1 MTPTTAATTT
11 TQTRAQLIGKRALV
25 TGGTR
30 GIGKGITDQLRAAGA
45 TVIVAARTTP
55 DTPTEGFVKADISTA
70 SGTSALAERTL
81 ELLGGGLDILIH
93 NVGGSDI
100 KPGGTVSLTDDDWQ
114 QGFEKNFF
122 GAVRLDRALTP
133 TMIEN
138 KSGAIVHITSVQRR
152 SPMPGTAPYAAA
164 KAALANYS
172 KSLSN
177 DLAKHGIRVNSVS
190 PGFIETEAAKEFTY
204 QHAAARQ
211 ISAAAAREEIIESI
225 GGIPL
230 GQPGTPHDVGDLVA
244 FLCSDRASYL
254 TGAEYLIDGGSTRTI

>member
-1 MTPTTAATTT
+1 MTSATATI
-11 TQTRAQLIGKRALV
+11 TQTSADLAGKRALV

-55 DTPTEGFVKADISTA
+55 DAPIEGFVKADISTV
-70 SGTSALAERTL
+70 SGTSALAEHIL
-81 ELLGGGLDILIH
+81 ESLGGLDILIH

-100 KPGGTVSLTDDDWQ
+100 KPGGTVFLTDDDWQ

-133 TMIEN
+133 TMIGN
-138 KSGAIVHITSVQRR
+138 RSGDIVHITSVQRR

-177 DLAKHGIRVNSVS
+177 DLAQYGIRVNSVS
-190 PGFIETEAAKEFTY
+190 PGFIETEAAKEFTS
-204 QHAAARQ
+204 QHAEARQ
-211 ISAAAAREEIIESI
+211 ISTAAAREEIIESI

-230 GQPGTPHDVGDLVA
+230 GQPGTPHDVGELVA
-244 FLCSDRASYL
+244 FLVSDRAGYL

>member
-1 MTPTTAATTT
+1 MTLGTATTT
-11 TQTRAQLIGKRALV
+11 TQTPAELTGKRALV

-45 TVIVAARTTP
+45 TVIVAARTSP
-55 DTPTEGFVKADISTA
+55 DAPTEGFVTADISTA
-70 SGTSALAERTL
+70 SGTTDLAKRTL
-81 ELLGGGLDILIH
+81 ELLDGGLDILVH

-100 KPGGTVSLTDDDWQ
+100 KPGGTFALTDDDWQ
-114 QGFEKNFF
+114 QAFEKNFF

-152 SPMPGTAPYAAA
+152 NPMPGTAPYAAA

-177 DLAKHGIRVNSVS
+177 DLARHGIRVNSVS
-190 PGFIETEAAKEFTY
+190 PGFIETEAAKEFTN
-204 QHAAARQ
+204 QHAAAHQ

-244 FLCSDRASYL
+244 FLVSERASYL

>member
-1 MTPTTAATTT
+1 MTLGTPTTTKPMADLT
-11 TQTRAQLIGKRALV
+11 GKRALV

-30 GIGKGITDQLRAAGA
+30 GIGKGIADQLRAAGA

-55 DTPTEGFVKADISTA
+55 GAPIEGFVTADISTA
-70 SGTSALAERTL
+70 SGTTALAKRTL
-81 ELLGGGLDILIH
+81 ELLGGGLDILVH

-100 KPGGTVSLTDDDWQ
+100 KPGGTVALTDDDWQ

-133 TMIEN
+133 SMIDN
-138 KSGAIVHITSVQRR
+138 KGGAIVHITSVQRR
-152 SPMPGTAPYAAA
+152 NPMPGTAPYASA

-177 DLAKHGIRVNSVS
+177 DLASHGIRVNSVS
-190 PGFIETEAAKEFTY
+190 PGFIETEAAEEFTN

-230 GQPGTPHDVGDLVA
+230 GRPGTPRDVGDLVA
-244 FLCSDRASYL
+244 FLVSDRARYL

>member
-1 MTPTTAATTT
+1 MTLGTPTTTKPMADLT
-11 TQTRAQLIGKRALV
+11 GKRALV

-45 TVIVAARTTP
+45 TVIVAARTAP
-55 DTPTEGFVKADISTA
+55 DAPTEGFVTADISTA
-70 SGTSALAERTL
+70 SGTTALAKRTL
-81 ELLGGGLDILIH
+81 ELLGGLDILVH

-100 KPGGTVSLTDDDWQ
+100 KPGGTVALTDDDWQ

-152 SPMPGTAPYAAA
+152 NPLSGTAPYAAA

-177 DLAKHGIRVNSVS
+177 DLAPYGIRVNSVS
-190 PGFIETEAAKEFTY
+190 PGFIETEAAKQFTN
-204 QHAAARQ
+204 QHAAAHQ
-211 ISAAAAREEIIESI
+211 ISAAAAREEIIETI

-244 FLCSDRASYL
+244 FLVSERASYL

>member
-1 MTPTTAATTT
+1 MTLGTAATTT
-11 TQTRAQLIGKRALV
+11 RTELTGKRALV

-45 TVIVAARTTP
+45 TVILAARTAP
-55 DTPTEGFVKADISTA
+55 DAPTEGFVTADISTA
-70 SGTSALAERTL
+70 SGTTALAKRTL
-81 ELLGGGLDILIH
+81 ELLGGLDILVH

-100 KPGGTVSLTDDDWQ
+100 KPGGTVALTDDDWQ
-114 QGFEKNFF
+114 QAFEKNFF

-138 KSGAIVHITSVQRR
+138 NSLAIVHITSVQRR
-152 SPMPGTAPYAAA
+152 NPLPGTAPYAAA

-177 DLAKHGIRVNSVS
+177 DLAPHGIRVNSVS
-190 PGFIETEAAKEFTY
+190 PGFIETEAAKEFTN
-204 QHAAARQ
+204 QHAAAHQ
-211 ISAAAAREEIIESI
+211 ISAAAALEEIIESI

-244 FLCSDRASYL
+244 FLVSERASYL

>member
-1 MTPTTAATTT
+1 MTPITAATTI
-11 TQTRAQLIGKRALV
+11 TQTSAELAGKRALV

-30 GIGKGITDQLRAAGA
+30 GIGKGITDRLWAAGA
-45 TVIVAARTTP
+45 TVVVAARTTP
-55 DTPTEGFVKADISTA
+55 DAPTEGFVKADVSTV
-70 SGTSALAERTL
+70 SGTTALAERTL

-100 KPGGTVSLTDDDWQ
+100 KPGGTFSLTDDDWQ
-114 QGFEKNFF
+114 QGFEMNFF

-138 KSGAIVHITSVQRR
+138 NSGVIVHITSVQRR

-177 DLAKHGIRVNSVS
+177 DLARHGIRVNSVS
-190 PGFIETEAAKEFTY
+190 PGFIETEAAKEFTN
-204 QHAAARQ
+204 QHAAVRQ
-211 ISAAAAREEIIESI
+211 ISSGAAREEIIESI

-244 FLCSDRASYL
+244 FLVSDRARYL
-254 TGAEYLIDGGSTRTI
+254 TGAEYVIDGGSTRTI

>member
-1 MTPTTAATTT
+1 MTLGSPTT
-11 TQTRAQLIGKRALV
+11 TQTSAELTGKRALV

-30 GIGKGITDQLRAAGA
+30 GIGKGITDRLRAAGA
-45 TVIVAARTTP
+45 TVIVAARTAP
-55 DTPTEGFVKADISTA
+55 DAPTEGFVTADISTA
-70 SGTSALAERTL
+70 RGTTALAKRTV
-81 ELLGGGLDILIH
+81 ELLGGGLDILVH
-93 NVGGSDI
+93 NVGGSDFT
-100 KPGGTVSLTDDDWQ
+100 PGGAVALTDEDWQ

-152 SPMPGTAPYAAA
+152 SPLPGMAPHAAA

-177 DLAKHGIRVNSVS
+177 ELAPHGIRVNSVS
-190 PGFIETEAAKEFTY
+190 PGFIETEAGKEFTNQY
-204 QHAAARQ
+204 AAAHQ

-230 GQPGTPHDVGDLVA
+230 GRPGTLHDVGDLVA
-244 FLCSDRASYL
+244 FLVSERASYL
-254 TGAEYLIDGGSTRTI
+254 TGAEHLIDGGSTRTI

>member
-1 MTPTTAATTT
+1 VTLGTATT
-11 TQTRAQLIGKRALV
+11 TQTPADLTGRRALV

-30 GIGKGITDQLRAAGA
+30 GIGKGITDQLRTAGA
-45 TVIVAARTTP
+45 TVIVAARTAP
-55 DTPTEGFVKADISTA
+55 RAPTEGFVTADISTA
-70 SGTSALAERTL
+70 SGTTALAKRTL
-81 ELLGGGLDILIH
+81 ELLGGLDILVH

-100 KPGGTVSLTDDDWQ
+100 KPGGTVARTDDDWQ
-114 QGFEKNFF
+114 QAFEKNFF

-138 KSGAIVHITSVQRR
+138 KSGAIVHITSLQRR
-152 SPMPGTAPYAAA
+152 NPLPGTAPHAAA

-177 DLAKHGIRVNSVS
+177 ELAPHGIRVNSVS
-190 PGFIETEAAKEFTY
+190 PGFIETEAAKEFTN
-204 QHAAARQ
+204 QHAVAHQ
-211 ISAAAAREEIIESI
+211 ISAAAARQEIIESI

-230 GQPGTPHDVGDLVA
+230 GQPGTPHNVGDLVA
-244 FLCSDRASYL
+244 FLVSERASYL